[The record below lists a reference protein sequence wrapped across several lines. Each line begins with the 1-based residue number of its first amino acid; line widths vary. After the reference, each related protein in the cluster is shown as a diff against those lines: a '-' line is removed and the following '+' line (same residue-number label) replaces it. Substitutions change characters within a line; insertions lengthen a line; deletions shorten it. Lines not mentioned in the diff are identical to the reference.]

1 MKCYLTSGTVR
12 LVVGDVETRH
22 EAARLFVAGLAP
34 KRILEMGERVVVA
47 EVGFRYR
54 RCKAADSFD
63 LRELLVE
70 VARQRDAQEGGDH
83 EIR

>member
-1 MKCYLTSGTVR
+1 MKCYLSSGTVR
-12 LVVGDVETRH
+12 LILGDVESRH

-34 KRILEMGERVVVA
+34 RRILEMGDSVLVA
-47 EVGFRYR
+47 EIGFRYR

-70 VARQRDAQEGGDH
+70 VARQRDAQEGGDN

>member
-1 MKCYLTSGTVR
+1 MKCYLSSGAVK
-12 LVVGDVETRH
+12 LILGDVESRH

-34 KRILEMGERVVVA
+34 RRILEMGDSVLVA
-47 EVGFRYR
+47 EIGFRYR

-70 VARQRDAQEGGDH
+70 VARQRDAQEGGDN